1 MSKRRKII
9 LLLSIG
15 YALGLVWGQFRL
27 PVAAVKSLADYPLLR
42 RKPVVSVSDEQLRML
57 SIQKWYLKHSM
68 NVVDDT
74 NPPRISA
81 DVRWN
86 WGVVARVHSG
96 HYISPQGAEWLD
108 GLYVCVFGAWLRVY
122 TFSHVMA

>member
-9 LLLSIG
+9 LLLLIG
-15 YALGLVWGQFRL
+15 YALGLVWGQVRL

-42 RKPVVSVSDEQLRML
+42 DKPVVSASDEQLHML
-57 SIQKWYLKHSM
+57 AIQKWYLKRFMS
-68 NVVDDT
+68 VVDGT
-74 NPPRISA
+74 NPPQISA

-86 WGVVARVHSG
+86 WGIVARVRSG
-96 HYISPQGAEWLD
+96 YYISPQGAEGLD

-122 TFSHVMA
+122 GFSHSMA